1 MHPRK
6 KDLEQ
11 TLAILN
17 NERKELRSN
26 SLACAAGRALQFQ
39 IGF

>member
-1 MHPRK
+1 MQLRK

-26 SLACAAGRALQFQ
+26 SLACAAGRAFQ
-39 IGF
+39 LRVGF